1 MIRVVLIEI
10 GLLALPFLVFAGYL
24 VFVRK
29 MEPGPDLL
37 PVMPLPK
44 LLIGGLVLMVAG
56 LLALV
61 NLERSEPNGRY
72 VPAEYKDGKI
82 LPGRFEKD

>member
-10 GLLALPFLVFAGYL
+10 GLLLLPFVGFAAYL

-37 PVMPLPK
+37 PAMPVPK
-44 LLIGGLVLMVAG
+44 LLVGGLVLMVAG
-56 LLALV
+56 LLSLV
-61 NLERSEPNGRY
+61 NFDSSEPTGKY
-72 VPAEYKDGKI
+72 VPAQYKDGKI
-82 LPGRFEKD
+82 VPGFFEKD